1 MTIQDGMSGY
11 NARQE
16 ILPHMVI
23 SAEWL
28 GELQRCDT
36 AVSVGQWLAQY
47 RSKVM
52 DSSLELPG
60 GLSLCR
66 IFTALVDSCISRLY
80 DLAIN
85 EAGIDQA
92 PQMCVVAT
100 GGYGRLDLCAHS
112 DIDVTFIPAR
122 DAESS
127 CERVIRS
134 MYRMLIIAFMDN
146 AKMTI
151 GYAYRLIDDCGSL
164 DHGTQTNL
172 VDARIITGSRHVFA
186 RFLQEYWSQFNA
198 ADFVFRKIA
207 ERNEVTKKF
216 GISLY
221 SVEPHLKEAVGGL
234 RDIHMIRWLGAGRA
248 CVTTGGDWVNVAGQ
262 GLIDSEDVDIL
273 VAAHEFI
280 TTVRNHLHILAGEER
295 DILTAEKQDAICQR
309 MGYQTQNE
317 TPAVELFMREFYTH
331 SAHVCRISRKAQ
343 MRAKKAKYL
352 VGLGLDVENEELIPN
367 IPLLQM
373 QDLSWMIQAVS
384 IAQEYEL
391 NLSER
396 LTSMIRKTVAGNPDI
411 RSIADVA
418 DEFFNMLRRPHSV
431 CRSMRMLSDTGLLG
445 WILPEFE
452 YTMALIPY
460 DPSHEFTVGEHSLR
474 VLQNIEKFQDI
485 SDHNYMDY
493 RRILQEIPNQ
503 EAIYMAALLH
513 DIGKARMGDHCING
527 VLMCRK
533 VCARLLVSEEVQS
546 DIEFIIDNHLL
557 MAETSRMFDL
567 NLDETIATFCKKI
580 ETVDRLN
587 LLYLFTYA
595 DEKAVAPGL
604 WSEIKANY
612 QRDLYKKSVNYLTE
626 GLNEDSAPQD
636 IGRYYRRL
644 VKDLQ
649 LEKFDE
655 NQVKLH
661 LEEMSAAYLL
671 NTPQEVVALHIKMA
685 SAVADGRP
693 QIAFHTQPGSDT
705 TELIICTPDDPLP
718 GLMAKIAGVFY
729 AAGCVV
735 HNATVYTR
743 IGAVN
748 IAIDTFIIDYRGR
761 AIQTSKRS
769 ELEQNLTDVLTGAK
783 SVEELI
789 KQHRRRNA
797 VWPELSSVTIRHDL
811 AKEFSVVEIRASDT
825 PGILFWASR
834 GVSKLGWNIYSAKL
848 SMWAGNA
855 VVVFYVQDLSDMK
868 GNEASERLR
877 PILNERDIL

>member
-1 MTIQDGMSGY
+1 MSFMNGMGGF
-11 NARQE
+11 NPRQE
-16 ILPHMVI
+16 ALPILVI
-23 SAEWL
+23 SEKWL
-28 GELQRCDT
+28 EELAICDT
-36 AVSVGQWLAQY
+36 AIAVGQWLRKY
-47 RSKVM
+47 RAEVM
-52 DSSLELPG
+52 ASNVSSPF

-66 IFTALVDSCISRLY
+66 VFTAMVDSSLARLY
-80 DLAIN
+80 ELAIT
-85 EAGIDQA
+85 EAGLDQS

-134 MYRMLIIAFMDN
+134 MYRMLIVAFMDN

-172 VDARIITGSRHVFA
+172 VDARIISGSRNVFA
-186 RFLQEYWSQFNA
+186 RFLDEYWSQFNA

-207 ERNEVTKKF
+207 ERKEVTKKY
-216 GISLY
+216 GSSLY
-221 SVEPHLKEAVGGL
+221 SVEPNIKEAVGGL

-248 CVTTGGDWVNVAGQ
+248 CLTTGGDWANVAGQ

-273 VAAHEFI
+273 VEAHEFI

-295 DILTAEKQDAICQR
+295 DILTAEKQDVICQR
-309 MGYQTQNE
+309 MGYHTANE

-331 SAHVCRISRKAQ
+331 TANAHHISQKAQ
-343 MRAKKAKYL
+343 TRAKRAKYL
-352 VGLGLDVENEELIPN
+352 VGLGLDVEHEEIIPN

-396 LTSMIRKTVAGNPDI
+396 LSTMVRKTVASNPVI
-411 RSIADVA
+411 RDFADVA
-418 DEFFNMLRRPHSV
+418 DEFLNMLRRPHAVS
-431 CRSMRMLSDTGLLG
+431 RSMRLLSETGLLG
-445 WILPEFE
+445 WLLPEFE
-452 YTMALIPY
+452 HTMALIPY

-474 VLQNIEKFQDI
+474 VLENIEKFHDI
-485 SDHNYMDY
+485 TDHNYMDY
-493 RRILQEIPNQ
+493 RRIYQEIPNQ
-503 EAIYMAALLH
+503 EAIFMAALLH
-513 DIGKARMGDHCING
+513 DVGKARMGDHCVNG
-527 VLMCRK
+527 VKMCK
-533 VCARLLVSEEVQS
+533 AACARLLISEEVQN
-546 DIEFIIDNHLL
+546 DVEFIIENHLL

-567 NLDETIATFCKKI
+567 NLDETISNFCKHV

-612 QRDLYKKSVNYLTE
+612 QRDLYKKSLNFLTE
-626 GLNEDSAPQD
+626 GENEESAPQD

-655 NQVKLH
+655 MQVKCH
-661 LEEMSAAYLL
+661 LEEMPAAYLL
-671 NTPQEVVALHIKMA
+671 NTPQDVVALHIKMV
-685 SAVADGRP
+685 SAVTAGHP
-693 QIAFHTQPGSDT
+693 QIAFHTQTGSDT
-705 TELIICTPDDPLP
+705 TEVIICTPDDPIP

-743 IGAVN
+743 IGEAN
-748 IAIDTFIIDYRGR
+748 IAIDTFVIDYRGR
-761 AIQTSKRS
+761 AIQASKRT
-769 ELEQNLTDVLTGAK
+769 ELEQNLTDVLSGVK

-789 KQHRRRNA
+789 KKHRRRNA
-797 VWPELSSVTIRHDL
+797 VWPELSSVTVRHDL
-811 AKEFSVVEIRASDT
+811 AKEFSVVEIRASDAH
-825 PGILFWASR
+825 GILFWASR

-855 VVVFYVQDLSDMK
+855 VVVFYVQDLSELK
-868 GNEASERLR
+868 GIEASERLR
-877 PILNERDIL
+877 PILIDKDIL